1 MLAARYASRYKHAIA
16 GALLAGLLANAP
28 AADHP
33 GTAEHPST
41 KRGFDV
47 PPSADL
53 LYSIKA
59 RQSGMA
65 LSGDAVINWRAGD
78 QQYAITAETR
88 TPLLGKILDNKS
100 AGAVDD
106 YGLAP
111 AQFYEKRLFKDAR
124 TTSFRRDSKTI
135 VFSDSQQSYPIKGGE
150 QDRASVQWQLIAVAR
165 AAPDKF
171 TPGSQWDFFVAGQ
184 RDAERWVFKV
194 VKRDTV
200 HTAMGELDT
209 VHLVKSPP
217 PDAKGQQLD
226 IWLAPKLGWFPV
238 RLRFDDGDGDF
249 VEQTLEKF
257 SLVK

>member
-1 MLAARYASRYKHAIA
+1 MLASRYASFYKHAIA
-16 GALLAGLLANAP
+16 GALLAGLLANAL

-33 GTAEHPST
+33 NA
-41 KRGFDV
+41 KRAFDL

-53 LYSIKA
+53 SYSIKA

-65 LSGDAVINWRAGD
+65 LGGDAVINWRAGD
-78 QQYAITAETR
+78 QHYSIVAETR

-111 AQFYEKRLFKDAR
+111 EQFYEKRLFKDAR

-150 QDRASVQWQLIAVAR
+150 QDRASVQWQLIALAR

-194 VKRDTV
+194 VKRETV

-209 VHLVKSPP
+209 VHLVKTPA
-217 PDAKGQQLD
+217 PDAQDKQLD
-226 IWLAPKLGWFPV
+226 IWLAPKLDWFPV

-249 VEQTLEKF
+249 VEQTLEKI
-257 SLVK
+257 SPVK